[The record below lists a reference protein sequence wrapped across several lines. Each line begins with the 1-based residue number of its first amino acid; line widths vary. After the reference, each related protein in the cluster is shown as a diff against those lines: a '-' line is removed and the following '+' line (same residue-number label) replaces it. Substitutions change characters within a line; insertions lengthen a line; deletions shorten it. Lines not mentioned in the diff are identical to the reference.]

1 MVEKKETLGKKIRK
15 YRKISGMTMKELGM
29 KLDLSEQAISQYER
43 DKRKPNILILKEIAR
58 IFNITLEDLL
68 NDDFE
73 NLDRNFVD
81 SLIRERTGII
91 ANLNVTEVENLEN
104 ILNLRNPLLV
114 NFEILNY
121 FKAYRELIPDE
132 ITIEDYFSLA
142 TLFSENMISAIKL
155 FLSKYNQTSR
165 LDKLDKY
172 SDEFNDFL
180 SWLKEDFSDNKF
192 ANEKYFDHFSKQD
205 KHLIMNYYDVVNDAK
220 HYDNK
225 K

>member
-15 YRKISGMTMKELGM
+15 YRKISGMTMQELGM

-121 FKAYRELIPDE
+121 
-132 ITIEDYFSLA
+132 
-142 TLFSENMISAIKL
+142 
-155 FLSKYNQTSR
+155 
-165 LDKLDKY
+165 
-172 SDEFNDFL
+172 
-180 SWLKEDFSDNKF
+180 
-192 ANEKYFDHFSKQD
+192 
-205 KHLIMNYYDVVNDAK
+205 
-220 HYDNK
+220 
-225 K
+225 